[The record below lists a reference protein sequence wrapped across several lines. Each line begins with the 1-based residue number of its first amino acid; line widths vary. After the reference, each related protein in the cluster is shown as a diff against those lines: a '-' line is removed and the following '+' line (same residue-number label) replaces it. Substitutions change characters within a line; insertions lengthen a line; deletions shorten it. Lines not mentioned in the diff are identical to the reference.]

1 MTGARL
7 KKAARIAL
15 IALGSLYL
23 VYLVAVNAILG
34 FGGVEW
40 FVNSSTED
48 AHLKL
53 GRSHSFIPGRVEV
66 RDVALRFEDENVQF
80 EVVLARATGTLS
92 LLALTRKRLHFT
104 RLEADGVRFLFR
116 HKVTST
122 HGNERRLVHFPR
134 IEGFS
139 DPPILVPQPRTDKTK
154 NWAIHLEDVRAHG
167 VELWFMEYRYTGNAE
182 VTGAFELAPGRKLEV
197 GPAHADFTLGSLSLG
212 KKRPLATGVRGSLD
226 FRFRPTNPDP
236 IPGLEIFR
244 QISAKARLTG
254 ELVDLEA
261 ANLYLSD
268 ASLLAVRRGKASLDA
283 RLELIDGRF
292 VPESFVSVRSAENVH
307 LAQARSALSGR
318 LDVEVRARA
327 RGAEPPRLVVD
338 ARFSDAGM
346 SLRTGAPADP
356 ADIGVRLL
364 QATVATD
371 HADVARPW
379 KLEQASLRLEGGRI
393 EDLRVL
399 EAHAAEKRLLEG
411 GAAWFFAR
419 AELTEAGSW
428 SGVVRADA
436 RRARLRVG
444 EKRLLLDASLTASGE
459 SEQRDLQA
467 GALNDIALEIEGAS
481 GDRNGDAQ
489 SRNDGPTPLEASLR
503 IPRAEWNGFP
513 PNGARGRATL
523 NAPHIEP
530 FLEAMGAPPIVL
542 SIWPDAPVE
551 ASARFVYEKE
561 ALDVRLDL
569 AKSGPFRA
577 MGRLKVCSPP
587 KGAFLVK
594 GGAFSVG
601 LSLRDGSMSVV
612 PLAGDE
618 WLAKNAPECPKE

>member
-1 MTGARL
+1 
-7 KKAARIAL
+7 
-15 IALGSLYL
+15 
-23 VYLVAVNAILG
+23 
-34 FGGVEW
+34 
-40 FVNSSTED
+40 
-48 AHLKL
+48 
-53 GRSHSFIPGRVEV
+53 
-66 RDVALRFEDENVQF
+66 
-80 EVVLARATGTLS
+80 
-92 LLALTRKRLHFT
+92 
-104 RLEADGVRFLFR
+104 
-116 HKVTST
+116 
-122 HGNERRLVHFPR
+122 
-134 IEGFS
+134 
-139 DPPILVPQPRTDKTK
+139 
-154 NWAIHLEDVRAHG
+154 
-167 VELWFMEYRYTGNAE
+167 
-182 VTGAFELAPGRKLEV
+182 VTGGFVLEPGRKLEV
-197 GPAHADFTLGSLSLG
+197 GPAHADFNAGALGLG

-244 QISAKARLTG
+244 QISAKARLTA

-283 RLELIDGRF
+283 RIELIDGRF
-292 VPESFVSVRSAENVH
+292 VPDSFVSVRAAENVH
-307 LAQARSALSGR
+307 LAQASSALGGR
-318 LDVEVRARA
+318 LDAEVRARA
-327 RGAEPPRLVVD
+327 RGAEPPQLVVD

-356 ADIGVRLL
+356 ADVSVRLL

-371 HADVARPW
+371 HADVARAW
-379 KLEQASLRLEGGRI
+379 KLDQASLRLEGGRI
-393 EDLRVL
+393 QDLRVL
-399 EAHAAEKRLLEG
+399 EATRAEKRVLDG

-444 EKRLLLDASLTASGE
+444 ERRLLLDASFTASGE
-459 SEQRDLQA
+459 SPDRDLRT
-467 GALNDIALEIEGAS
+467 GALNDIALEIENAAEARKGGEERS
-481 GDRNGDAQ
+481 GDDE
-489 SRNDGPTPLEASLR
+489 STPLEASLR
-503 IPRAEWNGFP
+503 VPRAEWSGFP
-513 PNGARGRATL
+513 PTGARGRATL

-530 FLEAMGAPPIVL
+530 FLEAMGAPPILL

-594 GGAFSVG
+594 GGAFSIG
-601 LSLRDGSMSVV
+601 LSLRDGNVSVV

-618 WLAKNAPECPKE
+618 WLAKNAPECPTE